1 MNKVYNIYPRLMR
14 QEGVQK
20 VHHFQN
26 KEINEIAELS
36 NSNEIDLQNY
46 FYSPIGGHKVTQDNL
61 SLLIKALHKL
71 LVLEVK

>member
-20 VHHFQN
+20 IQHFQN
-26 KEINEIAELS
+26 KGINEITELS

-46 FYSPIGGHKVTQDNL
+46 FYSPIGGHKVTQNNL
-61 SLLIKALHKL
+61 SILKKR
-71 LVLEVK
+71 